1 MSRVFQKR
9 SSRADSDKTTTAK
22 RATAAWGSP
31 QGAATPHTVELL
43 HDRTTRR
50 SLPAERL
57 LIITTSD
64 VGATIHHVL
73 GAVLAIRELV
83 RDTVLFP
90 TPRAD
95 DATLADSWRHG
106 HDAWSEGM
114 VDGEAAMNGHGLACT
129 PTRAGLLVSHI
140 RCSCAA
146 ARMDTRC
153 SCASRRRG
161 CGGQAQA
168 PTVARGCNMKH
179 NTEPLTQKFKDQR
192 TFTPCSGTLIF
203 KC

>member
-31 QGAATPHTVELL
+31 QGAATPHTVGLL

-57 LIITTSD
+57 LIITASD

-73 GAVLAIRELV
+73 GAVSAIRELV

-95 DATLADSWRHG
+95 DATLADSWRHR

-114 VDGEAAMNGHGLACT
+114 VDGEVAMNGHGLACT
-129 PTRAGLLVSHI
+129 PTRAGLLVSLI

-161 CGGQAQA
+161 CGGTSTSADGGTWLEHEAQHGTTDSKVQR
-168 PTVARGCNMKH
+168 PTNVRTVQW
-179 NTEPLTQKFKDQR
+179 NTYFKY
-192 TFTPCSGTLIF
+192 
-203 KC
+203 